1 MKTKSQ
7 YKSPFIIIIIIILLL
22 QNSAIAQMYVGPN
35 TSVYVKDQVV
45 FVKQNLELKEATS
58 NFYLRKESQ
67 LVQGTTSPGANSGL
81 GTLSVFQEGS
91 VNNYSYNYWCS
102 PVGNVVTSTSVNNP
116 FGITQLGVPSTS
128 TLTTATQIAPGFDGQ
143 AASPFSISKRWIYK
157 FPANTTYSG
166 WVSVG
171 SASTLNAGEGFTM
184 KGSSGTDITPLLE
197 VPVDGVQNN
206 PGSSQRYDFRGKP
219 NDGTIDIPVL
229 VDKLTLTGNPYPSAI
244 DLKLFLEEEENCT
257 GTAYFWEQDKTVN
270 SHYVADYKG
279 GYGTYSP
286 GTPSDTDGIYTPA
299 TFYSY
304 DGSGTLI
311 APISTPL
318 NIFKRRYSPIG
329 QGFMIRGNLTV
340 TGNVLMKNEYRVY
353 VKEGSGNKSQFEKRA
368 NYKTSS
374 TEIKTPQI
382 RFNTVLD
389 NGPIS
394 QMVLAFDSNSTD
406 GIDHAMDARSP
417 NNGPAN
423 AYFSFDNK
431 EYLINVIPFEMDK
444 KIAVGFRNKIQANY
458 KITVN
463 EMVNL
468 DEIENVYLH
477 DKIADTYHDVKNSF
491 YDLTL
496 PAGSNNNQYE
506 ITFKNTTLG
515 VKDRENTSF
524 IVNQDN
530 SKKSLIIN
538 NPLFKDLVLFN
549 LYDIAGKLIFSKSQL
564 GNNSN
569 YSFPTSSLGDGIYIV
584 KLESCDKMEM
594 GTKIIVK
601 N

>member
-1 MKTKSQ
+1 MNSKIQNKL
-7 YKSPFIIIIIIILLL
+7 YLVILGFLL
-22 QNSAIAQMYVGPN
+22 QNIAIAQMYVGPN
-35 TSVYVKDQVV
+35 TNVYVKDQVV
-45 FVKQNLELKEATS
+45 FVKQKLELKEATS

-67 LVQGTTSPGANSGL
+67 LVQGTDGSGANSGL
-81 GTLSVFQEGS
+81 GNLSVFQEGS
-91 VNNYSYNYWCS
+91 VNNFSYNYWCS
-102 PVGNVVTSTSVNNP
+102 PVGNVVTSTLVNNP

-128 TLTTATQIAPGFDGQ
+128 TVTTATQIAPGFDGV
-143 AASPFSISKRWIYK
+143 ASPFSISTRWIYK
-157 FPANTTYSG
+157 FPSNSTYSG
-166 WVSVG
+166 WVQVG
-171 SASTLNAGEGFTM
+171 SASNINAGEGFTM
-184 KGSSGTDITPLLE
+184 KGSSETDTTLT
-197 VPVDGVQNN
+197 PVDGVQNN

-219 NDGTIDIPVL
+219 NDGTIDIPVV

-244 DLKLFLEEEENCT
+244 DLKLFLDSEPNCT
-257 GTAYFWEQDKTVN
+257 GSAYFWEQDKTVN

-286 GTPSDTDGIYTPA
+286 IGVPDGTYVPA
-299 TFYSY
+299 TYFSY
-304 DGSGTLI
+304 DGAGNQLAAAISL
-311 APISTPL
+311 APAK
-318 NIFKRRYSPIG
+318 IFKRRYSPIG
-329 QGFMIRGNLTV
+329 QGFMIRGNSTIIGLP
-340 TGNVLMKNEYRVY
+340 NVQMKNIYRVY
-353 VKEGSGNKSQFEKRA
+353 KKEGALNNSLFEKRA

-394 QMVLAFDSNSTD
+394 QMLLMFDPSSTD
-406 GIDHAMDARSP
+406 GFDRAMDARSP

-431 EYLINVIPFEMDK
+431 EYLIDVAPFEMDK
-444 KIAVGFRNKIQANY
+444 KIAIGFRNKIQANY

-463 EMVNL
+463 EMLKL
-468 DEIENVYLH
+468 DQVENVYLH
-477 DKIADTYHDVKNSF
+477 DKIADSYHDIKNSF

-530 SKKSLIIN
+530 AKKSFIIN
-538 NPLFKDLVLFN
+538 NPLFKDLVLCN

-564 GNNSN
+564 GNNST

-584 KLESCDKMEM
+584 KLESSDKMEM

>member
-1 MKTKSQ
+1 MKSKIQ
-7 YKSPFIIIIIIILLL
+7 NKLYLVILGFLL

-91 VNNYSYNYWCS
+91 VNNFSYNYWCS

-116 FGITQLGVPSTS
+116 FGISQLGVPSTS
-128 TLTTATQIAPGFDGQ
+128 ISTTLANPIAGFDGL
-143 AASPFSISKRWIYK
+143 ASPFSISTRWIYK
-157 FPANTTYSG
+157 FIAQSNYYG
-166 WVSVG
+166 WVQVG

-184 KGSSGTDITPLLE
+184 KGSSGTDTT
-197 VPVDGVQNN
+197 PVDGVQNN

-244 DLKLFLEEEENCT
+244 NLKLFLDSEPNCT
-257 GTAYFWEQDKTVN
+257 GTAYFWEQDKTVY

-279 GYGTYSP
+279 GYGTYISGKLMSST
-286 GTPSDTDGIYTPA
+286 GTYVPA
-299 TFYSY
+299 TYFSY
-304 DGSGTLI
+304 DGAGNQVPT
-311 APISTPL
+311 ISTPG
-318 NIFKRRYSPIG
+318 NNFERHYSPIG
-329 QGFMIRGNLTV
+329 QGFMIRGLV
-340 TGNVLMKNEYRVY
+340 AGNVQMKNIYRVHK
-353 VKEGSGNKSQFEKRA
+353 KEGVNTNSQFEKRA

-394 QMVLAFDSNSTD
+394 QMLLMFDPSSTD
-406 GIDHAMDARSP
+406 GFDRAMDARSP

-423 AYFSFDNK
+423 TYFSFDNK
-431 EYLINVIPFEMDK
+431 EYLIDVIPFEMDK
-444 KIAVGFRNKIQANY
+444 KIAIGFRNKIQANY

-530 SKKSLIIN
+530 AKKSLIIN
-538 NPLFKDLVLFN
+538 NPLFKDLVLCN

-569 YSFPTSSLGDGIYIV
+569 YSFSTSGLGDGIYIV
-584 KLESCDKMEM
+584 KLESSDKMEM
-594 GTKIIVK
+594 GIKIIVK

>member
-1 MKTKSQ
+1 MKSKTQNKL
-7 YKSPFIIIIIIILLL
+7 YLVILGFLL

-45 FVKQNLELKEATS
+45 FVKQNLELKATTS

-67 LVQGTTSPGANSGL
+67 LVQGTTSSGANSGQ
-81 GTLSVFQEGS
+81 GNLSVFQEGS
-91 VNNYSYNYWCS
+91 VNNFSYNYWCS
-102 PVGNVVTSTSVNNP
+102 PVGNVGTSTSVNNP
-116 FGITQLGVPSTS
+116 FGITQLGVPST
-128 TLTTATQIAPGFDGQ
+128 TTATSTVTILASNNYNGIAATNQLSIAPF
-143 AASPFSISKRWIYK
+143 WINK
-157 FPANTTYSG
+157 FTSSSSYYG
-166 WVSVG
+166 WVRVG

-184 KGSSGTDITPLLE
+184 KGSSGTDTTPT
-197 VPVDGVQNN
+197 PVDGVQNN

-244 DLKLFLEEEENCT
+244 DLKLFLEEEKNCT

-286 GTPSDTDGIYTPA
+286 IGAPDGIYLNA
-299 TFYSY
+299 TYFSY
-304 DGSGTLI
+304 DGAGNQVPTVQN
-311 APISTPL
+311 TDT
-318 NIFKRRYSPIG
+318 NKYKRHYSPIG
-329 QGFMIRGNLTV
+329 QGFMIRGLV
-340 TGNVLMKNEYRVY
+340 AGNVQMKNIYRVH
-353 VKEGSGNKSQFEKRA
+353 VKEGVNTSQFEKRA

-394 QMVLAFDSNSTD
+394 QMILMFDPSSTD
-406 GIDHAMDARSP
+406 GFDRAMDARSP

-423 AYFSFDNK
+423 TYFSFDNK
-431 EYLINVIPFEMDK
+431 EYLIDVIPFEMDK
-444 KIAVGFRNKIQANY
+444 KIAIGFRNKIQANY

-463 EMVNL
+463 EMLNL

-506 ITFKNTTLG
+506 ITFKNGTLG
-515 VKDRENTSF
+515 VKDLENTSF

-530 SKKSLIIN
+530 AKKSLIIN
-538 NPLFKDLVLFN
+538 NPLFKDLVLCN
-549 LYDIAGKLIFSKSQL
+549 LYDIAGKLIFSESQL

-584 KLESCDKMEM
+584 KLESSDKMEM
-594 GTKIIVK
+594 GIKIIVK

>member
-1 MKTKSQ
+1 MKSKIQ
-7 YKSPFIIIIIIILLL
+7 NKLYLVILGFLL

-67 LVQGTTSPGANSGL
+67 LVQGTPDPGANSGL
-81 GTLSVFQEGS
+81 GNLSVFQEGS
-91 VNNYSYNYWCS
+91 VNNFSYNYWCS
-102 PVGNVVTSTSVNNP
+102 PVGNVGGISTSVNNP
-116 FGITQLGVPSTS
+116 FGITQLGIPTSS
-128 TLTTATQIAPGFDGQ
+128 TLTTATQIAPGFDGL
-143 AASPFSISKRWIYK
+143 ASPSFSISTRWIYK

-171 SASTLNAGEGFTM
+171 SASNINAGEGFTM
-184 KGSSGTDITPLLE
+184 KGSSGTDLTS
-197 VPVDGVQNN
+197 VDDVQNN
-206 PGSSQRYDFRGKP
+206 LDGFHQRYDFRGKP

-244 DLKLFLEEEENCT
+244 DLKLFLEEEKNCT
-257 GTAYFWEQDKTVN
+257 GTAYFWEQDKTVK

-286 GTPSDTDGIYTPA
+286 IGVPDGTYVPAIY
-299 TFYSY
+299 YSY
-304 DGSGTLI
+304 DGAGKQILTS
-311 APISTPL
+311 STPGK
-318 NIFKRRYSPIG
+318 NFERHYSPIG
-329 QGFMIRGNLTV
+329 QGFMIRGLV
-340 TGNVLMKNEYRVY
+340 AGNVQMKNSYRVY
-353 VKEGSGNKSQFEKRA
+353 KKEGALNNSQFEKRA

-374 TEIKTPQI
+374 AEIKTPQI

-394 QMVLAFDSNSTD
+394 QMLLMFDPSSTD
-406 GIDHAMDARSP
+406 GFDRAKDARSP

-423 AYFSFDNK
+423 TYFSFDNK

-444 KIAVGFRNKIQANY
+444 KIAIGFRNKIQANY

-468 DEIENVYLH
+468 DEIENVYIH

-530 SKKSLIIN
+530 AKKSLIIN
-538 NPLFKDLVLFN
+538 NPLFKDLVLCN
-549 LYDIAGKLIFSKSQL
+549 LYDIAGKLIFSKKQL
-564 GNNSN
+564 GSNSS

-584 KLESCDKMEM
+584 KLESSDKIEM
-594 GTKIIVK
+594 ATKIIVK